1 MESICGAYCSNC
13 GYGKNNNCNGC
24 IVTKGCPFGK
34 QCFVAKYILTGGKEN
49 YENFKKQ
56 LMDEINELNIPGMP
70 KIKELNPLN
79 GTFVNLSY
87 PMPNGECVRLLD
99 DNEIYLGNQVE
110 CEFNDGE
117 IIRCFGI
124 LANMNFILI
133 SEYGPNGDNPELI
146 MYKKRY

>member
-1 MESICGAYCSNC
+1 MESICGIDCSKC
-13 GYGKNNNCNGC
+13 GYGKNNNCKGC
-24 IVTKGCPFGK
+24 KLTHGCPFGK
-34 QCFVAKYILTGGKEN
+34 QCFVAKYLLTGGREN
-49 YENFKKQ
+49 YEIFKNQ
-56 LMDEINELNIPGMP
+56 LIDEINELNIPGMP

-79 GTFVNLSY
+79 GAFVNLSY
-87 PMPNGECVRLLD
+87 PMPNGKYVKLLD

-146 MYKKRY
+146 IYKKR